1 MRGNHRADPKPI
13 EQGGNRGEVLYHQAS
28 EIPRWDGQGTDRGI

>member
-1 MRGNHRADPKPI
+1 MGLVIVRIQTLI

-28 EIPRWDGQGTDRGI
+28 EIPRWDGQGIDRGI

>member
-1 MRGNHRADPKPI
+1 MQIQTPI